1 MISELIEKIAEK
13 QNPTALGLDPH
24 IDYLPSTMLKG
35 SDPESSAKALYKFNK
50 ELMDAL
56 CDIIPCVKIQMAYYE
71 LLGLSGMKTFFNTI
85 TYAKKKGFYIIIDGK
100 RNDIGSTAECY
111 AKAYLDNTE
120 ADALT
125 VNAYLGLDGV
135 KPFIRNRKS
144 IFALV
149 KTSNKSSG
157 DLQDRLLDDG
167 KRVYE
172 LMGDMLE
179 GWGTS
184 TRGKYG
190 YSEIGAVV
198 GATYPEQLEY
208 LRNRMPHTFF
218 LVPGY
223 GAQGGTAK
231 DVAGAFL
238 YGVGAVINSSRGLM
252 CAYKKHGLPAE
263 KFAEAAV
270 SEAISMRD
278 EINSFI

>member
-13 QNPTALGLDPH
+13 QNPTALGLDPLVE
-24 IDYLPSTMLKG
+24 YLPEKMVEGKS
-35 SDPESSAKALYKFNK
+35 PEAAAKSIFKFNK

-56 CDIIPCVKIQMAYYE
+56 CDIIPCVKVQMAYYE
-71 LLGLSGMKTFFNTI
+71 LLGLAGMEAFYKTI
-85 TYAKKKGFYIIIDGK
+85 EYAKQKGFYIIIDGK

-111 AKAYLDNTE
+111 AKAYLE
-120 ADALT
+120 ATDADSIT
-125 VNAYLGLDGV
+125 VNAYLGFDGV
-135 KPFIRNRKS
+135 RPFLQKNKS

-172 LMGDMLE
+172 LMGDMIE
-179 GWGTS
+179 EWGAP

-238 YGVGAVINSSRGLM
+238 YGVGAVVNSSRGIM
-252 CAYKKHGLPAE
+252 CAYKKQDLPAE
-263 KFAEAAV
+263 KFVEAAV
-270 SEAISMRD
+270 NEAIKMRD

>member
-1 MISELIEKIAEK
+1 MISELIEKIAQK
-13 QNPTALGLDPH
+13 QNPTTLGLDP
-24 IDYLPSTMLKG
+24 IVDYLPEKMVEG
-35 SDPESSAKALYKFNK
+35 NNPEAAARAVYKFNK

-71 LLGLSGMKTFFNTI
+71 LLGLPGMEVFYKTIN
-85 TYAKKKGFYIIIDGK
+85 YAKEKGFYIIIDGK

-111 AKAYLDNTE
+111 AKAYLENTA
-120 ADALT
+120 ADSIT
-125 VNAYLGLDGV
+125 VNAYLGFDGV
-135 KPFIRNRKS
+135 RPFIKKNKS

-157 DLQDRLLDDG
+157 DLQDKLLDDG

-172 LMGDMLE
+172 LMGDMIE
-179 GWGTS
+179 DWGETS
-184 TRGKYG
+184 RGKYG

-270 SEAISMRD
+270 AEAILMRD